1 MSSYQMNEK
10 NRHFQDEINN
20 EYECGNQAIADGIR
34 SPRTN
39 RTQAGM
45 ISSIKN
51 GLGMIRERPFMI

>member
-1 MSSYQMNEK
+1 MNEK

-45 ISSIKN
+45 ISPIEN
-51 GLGMIRERPFMI
+51 GLGMIRESPFMI

>member
-1 MSSYQMNEK
+1 MNEK

-34 SPRTN
+34 RRTN

-45 ISSIKN
+45 ISSIEN
-51 GLGMIRERPFMI
+51 GLGMIRESPFMI